1 MDFKDIKNKYPFLSD
16 LDCYNLYIISKC
28 KIRYKEIKKLK
39 KKDLIYYTKNYIKK
53 SKSVNK
59 NSALDLNPYIIPEDI
74 DTLFNYKR
82 HNISDKELNK
92 MLLNLGDVKIS
103 NSPDAKPIFKMI
115 KLFKTTNIL
124 ILLICLI
131 IFTLSFLSFTLLIN
145 DGVKT
150 DKISGNVIG
159 STDVKEVVPNKSDV
173 KVLDDTYF
181 MYLCLMLILKI

>member
-82 HNISDKELNK
+82 HKINAYN
-92 MLLNLGDVKIS
+92 LLV
-103 NSPDAKPIFKMI
+103 
-115 KLFKTTNIL
+115 IL
-124 ILLICLI
+124 IITVFIRICQ
-131 IFTLSFLSFTLLIN
+131 
-145 DGVKT
+145 
-150 DKISGNVIG
+150 SGR
-159 STDVKEVVPNKSDV
+159 
-173 KVLDDTYF
+173 
-181 MYLCLMLILKI
+181 M